1 MAWVVTALASAAI
14 GAAVSTI
21 DKTLLQNY
29 LRSHITLQ
37 LIIGILQGL
46 SGIVFTVSFAWSG
59 GVFTVDALLAF
70 ISGSIFGFSGLILLY
85 VLKHQEVSRVIPIS
99 QTAPVFAAVLAFMFL
114 GETLLLVQ
122 WLAVIVTVLGAMLL
136 SIQPEMTHGR
146 LSLQRSFLPLMVASL
161 TMAAGYVIVKT
172 PLYSLPVPL
181 IHGMRSLGLSAVFL
195 AFSAIKKD
203 ARRELIS
210 MIQKRSS
217 GVVLVL
223 VSEVGLVN
231 GSFLLLLWAISSG
244 PVGLV
249 TALVSTRSVFVL
261 FYSTT
266 LSLRFKGLLAENVT
280 SKLIMFKLFAVTLIV
295 IAITIITVS

>member
-1 MAWVVTALASAAI
+1 MAWIVIALASAAI

-29 LRSHITLQ
+29 LRSHVTLQ
-37 LIIGILQGL
+37 LIIGILQGF

-59 GVFTVDALLAF
+59 GVLTGDALLAF
-70 ISGSIFGFSGLILLY
+70 ISGSIFGFSGLLLLY
-85 VLKHQEVSRVIPIS
+85 VLKHQEVSRVIPVS

-114 GETLLLVQ
+114 GETLLLIQ
-122 WLAVIVTVLGAMLL
+122 WLAITVTVLGAMLL
-136 SIQPEMTHGR
+136 SIQPEVQHGR
-146 LSLQRSFLPLMVASL
+146 LSLQKSFFPLMVASL
-161 TMAAGYVIVKT
+161 AMAVGYVTVKT
-172 PLYSLPVPL
+172 PLDSLPVPL

-195 AFSAIKKD
+195 GFSTVNKD

-210 MIQKRSS
+210 IIQKRSS
-217 GVVLVL
+217 GVALVL
-223 VSEVGLVN
+223 VSEIGLVN

-261 FYSTT
+261 LYSTT
-266 LSLRFKGLLAENVT
+266 LSLRFKGLLAEKVT
-280 SKLIMFKLFAVTLIV
+280 SKLIAFKLFAITLIV
-295 IAITIITVS
+295 IGIITITVS